1 MALSTFYILFFGHVN
16 MYILLPLHVIN
27 NLTVFIF
34 NNSAIFLL
42 LQYYE
47 KTFYVGYI
55 VDQLHVS

>member
-1 MALSTFYILFFGHVN
+1 
-16 MYILLPLHVIN
+16 MYIPLHLHVIN

-47 KTFYVGYI
+47 KTFYAGYN
-55 VDQLHVS
+55 VDKLHVS

>member
-1 MALSTFYILFFGHVN
+1 
-16 MYILLPLHVIN
+16 MYIPLHLHVIN

-47 KTFYVGYI
+47 KTFYPGYI
-55 VDQLHVS
+55 VDKLHVS